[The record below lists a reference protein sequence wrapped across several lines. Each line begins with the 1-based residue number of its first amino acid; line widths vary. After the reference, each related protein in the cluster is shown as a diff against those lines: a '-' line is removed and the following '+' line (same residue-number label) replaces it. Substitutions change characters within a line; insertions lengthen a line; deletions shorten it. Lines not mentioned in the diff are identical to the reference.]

1 MRCFILTLLAGLLLL
16 SKAQGQF
23 LKAQYE
29 LLDYDTLGFEP
40 TVISSGQLDL
50 MVASQPEG
58 SLTTPKTGNLRLRF
72 YPQNQPI
79 NFQSPRVKLNF
90 PGKVRVMSAVASDF
104 YADFFIT
111 GGFMDTTYLPNDTL
125 IGFEPLALDP
135 FLMAVDGQ
143 TGFVRWVWKRPAAQN
158 NYFTQLS
165 YNGDSSQLLGSGLYN
180 DVSGWLAAF
189 DATNGNL
196 LWEKQWPGAR
206 TVSDAK
212 FDPFVPGAI
221 LFTGTIDD
229 FGALN
234 QLPTPLTPAPNTGY
248 RCFLARYFPATDVV
262 QFIATVPY
270 ITFDFSPRF
279 IADWNALQPGP
290 GYIWTAPYVSA
301 TNSQGSQIFQP
312 QFALTGNGYPDSLA
326 TEFEFYSY
334 SSLSG
339 GFSSPGWMHK
349 TAGAGPGSYSLS
361 RTILGV
367 SQLRNRM
374 QLSTGSS
381 VNGLGDFIGSRM
393 TWAVKSTGTISFR
406 SDTASTVDTTL
417 TVPGASVNNPR
428 WVMVAQSLVLV
439 NSTEEPK
446 LNFSLYPNPAQAAS
460 VWLELNASIAK
471 AGNWTL
477 RDIQGRSLQT
487 GTITEARTMLP
498 TEGLAKGIYLVEIQQ
513 QQQKAVKRLVVN

>member
-1 MRCFILTLLAGLLLL
+1 MRLFTLLLL
-16 SKAQGQF
+16 ALTSAATLVKAQF

-29 LLDYDTLGFEP
+29 LLDYDTVGFEP
-40 TVISSGQLDL
+40 TAMASSQLDL
-50 MVASQPEG
+50 LVASQPEG
-58 SLTTPKTGNLRLRF
+58 STSTPKTGNLRLRF

-79 NFQSPRVKLNF
+79 VAASARVKLNF
-90 PGKVRVMSAVASDF
+90 RGKVRVNSAVASDF
-104 YADFFIT
+104 NTDFFIT
-111 GGFMDTTYLPNDTL
+111 GGFMDSTFLPNDTL

-158 NYFTQLS
+158 NYFTKLT
-165 YNGDSSQLLGSGLYN
+165 YNGDSTQLLASGLYN

-212 FDPFVPGAI
+212 YDPFVPGAI

-229 FGALN
+229 FGSLN
-234 QLPTPLTPAPNTGY
+234 QLPTPLTPLPNTGY

-270 ITFDFSPRF
+270 ITFDFSPHF

-334 SSLSG
+334 SSLFG

-349 TAGAGPGSYSLS
+349 TAGAGPGNYSLS

-367 SQLRNRM
+367 SQLRNSM

-381 VNGLGDFIGSRM
+381 VNGIGDFLGSRM
-393 TWAVKSTGTISFR
+393 VVAIRSTGSIAFR
-406 SDTASTVDTTL
+406 ADSSSTVDTAL
-417 TVPGASVNNPR
+417 TVSGASVNNPR
-428 WVMVAQSLVLV
+428 WVLVAQSLVLV
-439 NSTEEPK
+439 NSIEADK
-446 LNFSLYPNPAQAAS
+446 LSFRVYPNPSLEGS
-460 VWLELNASIAK
+460 VWLEVDGQSS
-471 AGNWTL
+471 AGGTWTI
-477 RDIQGRSLQT
+477 RDLQGRSLKQ
-487 GTITEARTMLP
+487 GNMQEVRTQLS
-498 TEGLAKGIYLVEIQQ
+498 TEGLAKGIYLVEIQH
-513 QQQKAVKRLVVN
+513 QQQKGIKRLVVQ